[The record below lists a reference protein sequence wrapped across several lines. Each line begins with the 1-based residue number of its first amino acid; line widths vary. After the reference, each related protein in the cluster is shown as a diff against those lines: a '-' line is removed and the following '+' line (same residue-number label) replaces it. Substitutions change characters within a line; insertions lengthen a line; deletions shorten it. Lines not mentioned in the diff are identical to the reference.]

1 MAAAVSIAAM
11 IDDNHEGQSVV
22 GTPSHQH
29 ARFSGRSDITDN
41 SGLGAESLSDFLAQ
55 WAEYSRR
62 EKFYIG
68 LKGGGLV

>member
-1 MAAAVSIAAM
+1 MAAAISIAAM

-41 SGLGAESLSDFLAQ
+41 SGLGAESLS
-55 WAEYSRR
+55 
-62 EKFYIG
+62 
-68 LKGGGLV
+68 